1 MLILMATF
9 LLITKTSIGDVFADD
24 DPNDFKSEMYA
35 ESVSK
40 FEHITLEKADVV
52 FMGDSIVGRGLWNEY
67 FHDLVVANRG
77 IGTDTSFGMVNRV
90 EQVIALKP
98 EKVFISGGIN
108 DLTNGY
114 DLSVVRENYESILE
128 KIHENIPDSK
138 IFVQSILPIKEN
150 KRDVK
155 NKLIKEFNV
164 DLREITE
171 QYNFTFIDLYS
182 SFVDDNEQL
191 ADEYTIDGTHL
202 TGAGYAKWV
211 EKINEYVYK

>member
-1 MLILMATF
+1 MLILLATF
-9 LLITKTSIGDVFADD
+9 LLITKTSIGNVFADD

-40 FEHITLEKADVV
+40 FEHTTLEKADVV

-90 EQVIALKP
+90 NQAVELNP
-98 EKVFISGGIN
+98 DKVFISGGIN

-114 DLSVVRENYESILE
+114 DLNLILENYESILNSLE
-128 KIHENIPDSK
+128 KDLPNAEV
-138 IFVQSILPIKEN
+138 FVQSVLPIKEN

-155 NKLIKEFNV
+155 NNSIKEFNV

-182 SFVDDNEQL
+182 EFVDDAGQL